1 MQKVDRTDKL
11 RKELEKISTV
21 MQKVEQLAK
30 EEIKSPDDYLRVCGA
45 MLAVTRNM
53 YVDALGPIDT
63 AKMFQA
69 VSDSFRIQEDMLKM
83 FKKENKPTI
92 H

>member
-1 MQKVDRTDKL
+1 
-11 RKELEKISTV
+11 

-30 EEIKSPDDYLRVCGA
+30 EEIKSTDDYLRVCGA

>member
-1 MQKVDRTDKL
+1 
-11 RKELEKISTV
+11 

-53 YVDALGPIDT
+53 YVDALGPVDT
-63 AKMFQA
+63 ARMFQA
-69 VSDSFRIQEDMLKM
+69 VSDNFTVQEDVLAI
-83 FKKENKPTI
+83 FKRENNPTI